1 MITIFFKVL
10 KKGVKMEAE
19 IIVTVQVGDDKGLNW
34 SFATKEEIWKDLRS
48 ILKDEQSGFGSKLTV
63 EGERGVIDKD
73 PENSNYD
80 NSAHGNIINR
90 DMECRKK
97 SWF

>member
-1 MITIFFKVL
+1 M
-10 KKGVKMEAE
+10 
-19 IIVTVQVGDDKGLNW
+19 GDDKGLNW

-63 EGERGVIDKD
+63 EGEREGVVDKD

-80 NSAHGNIINR
+80 DSADDNIING
-90 DMECRKK
+90 DTECRKK